1 MPHLPVSTSA
11 IDRMFD
17 LSYRKMSAGSKIK
30 YLVLQDL
37 HSPLE
42 FRQGDLPLSE
52 VIDIGFQNVQRQG
65 IGRRRGRCPR
75 AGKSASPVENRS
87 GSPIGAARLRLLWF
101 RSGQIS
107 TASDCRPSGSIP
119 PTTSAISTTV

>member
-11 IDRMFD
+11 IDRMFE

-52 VIDIGFQNVQRQG
+52 VIDIGLQNVQRQG
-65 IGRRRGRCPR
+65 IGRHWG
-75 AGKSASPVENRS
+75 
-87 GSPIGAARLRLLWF
+87 
-101 RSGQIS
+101 
-107 TASDCRPSGSIP
+107 
-119 PTTSAISTTV
+119 

>member
-42 FRQGDLPLSE
+42 FRQGDLLLSE

-65 IGRRRGRCPR
+65 IGRRRGQCSR
-75 AGKSASPVENRS
+75 ADKSASPVENRS
-87 GSPIGAARLRLLWF
+87 GSPIGAARLRL
-101 RSGQIS
+101 
-107 TASDCRPSGSIP
+107 
-119 PTTSAISTTV
+119 

>member
-11 IDRMFD
+11 IDRMFE

-65 IGRRRGRCPR
+65 IGRRRGQCPHPDNPIAR
-75 AGKSASPVENRS
+75 RWGP
-87 GSPIGAARLRLLWF
+87 PIGSVPLRRLRVRCSYISTHWGYHPGG
-101 RSGQIS
+101 STPKTSTIS
-107 TASDCRPSGSIP
+107 TA
-119 PTTSAISTTV
+119 